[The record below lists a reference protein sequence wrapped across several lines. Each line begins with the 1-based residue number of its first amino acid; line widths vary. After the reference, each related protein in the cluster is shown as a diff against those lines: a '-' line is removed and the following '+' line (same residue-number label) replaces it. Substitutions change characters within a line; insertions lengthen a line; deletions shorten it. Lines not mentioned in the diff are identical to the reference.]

1 VRKTVAPQNYRL
13 QSGVKLRKIL
23 EAGANVT
30 TYTAD
35 QNSTPKPYE
44 SPRLVVYGDL
54 RQITQSAGF
63 NGGSDSQTSGPNRT
77 RA

>member
-1 VRKTVAPQNYRL
+1 L

-54 RQITQSAGF
+54 RQITQSNGH
-63 NGGSDSQTSGPNRT
+63 NGGLDGQGGPINQTRS
-77 RA
+77 